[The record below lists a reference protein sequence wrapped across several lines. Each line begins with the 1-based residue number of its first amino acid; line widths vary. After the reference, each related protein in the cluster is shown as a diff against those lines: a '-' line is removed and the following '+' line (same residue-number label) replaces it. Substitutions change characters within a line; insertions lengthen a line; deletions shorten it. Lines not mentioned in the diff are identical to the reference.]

1 MNEAQKE
8 KILKIRYLTKSSC
21 SVGISGLGM
30 AIFNKLNSGR
40 LSGVWEWHEDK
51 DWNFGVVISGEMEV
65 NVGSSNDL
73 AEDRI
78 DVPVGVSG
86 TKLSFKGWLEG
97 ADHVSMIIFDVNLR
111 ESAHHFLFERL
122 LKRYEYNQRDLFL
135 ILIVSTL
142 SNSYN
147 TTDVK
152 FICDLVKIS
161 LRTKKCWLSIDIK
174 NILKQLLKWGLE
186 CSFICALKV

>member
-40 LSGVWEWHEDK
+40 LSGVWEWFEDK
-51 DWNFGVVISGEMEV
+51 DGNFGVVISGEMEV

-73 AEDRI
+73 AEDSI
-78 DVPVGVSG
+78 DLPVGVSG
-86 TKLSFKGWLEG
+86 TKLCFKGWLEG
-97 ADHVSMIIFDVNLR
+97 ADHISVIIFDVLLR
-111 ESAHHFLFERL
+111 ESAHHFFFERL
-122 LKRYEYNQRDLFL
+122 YKRYEYNQRDLFL
-135 ILIVSTL
+135 ILIVNTL

-152 FICDLVKIS
+152 FICCLVKMS
-161 LRTKKCWLSIDIK
+161 LRTKKH
-174 NILKQLLKWGLE
+174 
-186 CSFICALKV
+186 